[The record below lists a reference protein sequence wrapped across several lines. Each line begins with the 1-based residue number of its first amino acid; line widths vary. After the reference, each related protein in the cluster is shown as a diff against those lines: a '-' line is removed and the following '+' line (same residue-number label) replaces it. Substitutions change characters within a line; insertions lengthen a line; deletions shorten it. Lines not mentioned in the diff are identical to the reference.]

1 MRNLTGE
8 KSMGNI
14 QFPLDEMLR
23 IRELSRYGVMYEEK
37 EEAFCDIARI
47 AMMFSSM
54 PLGGVSLV
62 DNNSVWLKGRV
73 GVELSCLEREGA
85 FCSYAVESSEDM
97 FIVPDPL
104 LDPRFMHNPLVAS
117 EPHIRFYAAANLIG
131 HRGYNLGTLWVM
143 DTQPRQLDDKQRN
156 AMRAL
161 AGQVVR
167 LLEMR
172 YQNAGTSLP
181 NRGAFV
187 SNLQCALNQQR
198 GSQTCRLASC
208 ARHNADNICLSE
220 GRKEPCVVGC
230 IKIHNLH
237 LINTA
242 YGPDTGR
249 ELMRGLTAR
258 LGEWV
263 GEHNLLAHLESDD
276 IAFALFRGTQPPEDR
291 LEKLLSLLSQPIDVR
306 GNLLHLATSV
316 GVSRFPESGLHAS
329 SLLDQ
334 AAAAA
339 SRAREIPPATV
350 LTFFDNQ
357 IIHTVHNVEFLKS
370 LPENLKE
377 RRFVPYYQPQVDTV
391 TGKLIGFEALA
402 RLRSNKEGLLG
413 PDRFIRPAEQSGLI
427 TEIDFLILDQVCRDM
442 RYWLDEGLPV
452 VPVSI
457 NLSRITV
464 GTPDLLQTLR
474 DTLQTYRIP
483 TELIELE
490 ITESGICEDPD
501 LVRQRNAEMHEMGF
515 KVSIDDFGTGLSNL
529 STLRDLRFECLK
541 ADRLYVHGASTNI
554 YVGGILR
561 FIKGIGEV
569 FNADVICE
577 GIEEQED
584 MDWIASL
591 GCRLFQ
597 GWYFSKAIAP
607 ECIPDLLL
615 RLDQHYRSRTV
626 GHNDP
631 RALAEILQR

>member
-1 MRNLTGE
+1 
-8 KSMGNI
+8 MGDI
-14 QFPLDEMLR
+14 QFSTDEMLR
-23 IRELSRYGVMYEEK
+23 IRELSRYGVVYEEK

-47 AMMFSSM
+47 AMMFTSM

-62 DNNSVWLKGRV
+62 DDNSVWLKGRV

-85 FCSYAVESSEDM
+85 FCTYSVESSEDM
-97 FIVPDPL
+97 FIVPDTQK
-104 LDPRFMHNPLVAS
+104 DGRFLNNPLVAS
-117 EPHIRFYAAANLIG
+117 DPHIRFYAAANLIG

-143 DTQPRQLDDKQRN
+143 DRQPRQLDEKQRN

-172 YQNAGTSLP
+172 YQNAGTHLP

-198 GSQTCRLASC
+198 GSQTCRLANC
-208 ARHNADNICLSE
+208 ARHNADNVCLSQ

-242 YGPDTGR
+242 YGSDTGQ
-249 ELMRGLTAR
+249 ELMRGLTTR
-258 LGEWV
+258 LGDWV
-263 GEHNLLAHLESDD
+263 DTHDLLAHLENDD
-276 IAFALFRGTQPPEDR
+276 IAFALFRGPQPSENL
-291 LEKLLSLLSQPIDVR
+291 LEKLVSLLSQPIEVR
-306 GNLLHLATSV
+306 GNLLHIATSV
-316 GVSRFPESGLHAS
+316 GVSRFPESGLNAS

-339 SRAREIPPATV
+339 SRAKETPPATV
-350 LTFFDNQ
+350 LTFFDNRIVQ
-357 IIHTVHNVEFLKS
+357 NVHNVEFLKS

-377 RRFVPYYQPQVDTV
+377 RRFVPYYQPQVDTAS
-391 TGKLIGFEALA
+391 GKLIGFEALA
-402 RLRSNKEGLLG
+402 RLRSKKEGLIG

-427 TEIDFLILDQVCRDM
+427 TEIDFLVLDQVCRDL
-442 RYWLDEGLPV
+442 RYWLDEGLSV

-464 GTPDLLQTLR
+464 GTPDLLQTLHN
-474 DTLQTYRIP
+474 TLQMHRIP

-490 ITESGICEDPD
+490 ITESGFCEDPD
-501 LVRQRNAEMHEMGF
+501 LVRQRNLEMHDMGF

-529 STLRDLRFECLK
+529 STLRDLRFERLK

-569 FNADVICE
+569 FSADVICE

-584 MDWIASL
+584 LDWITSL

-607 ECIPDLLL
+607 ECIPDLLV
-615 RLDQHYRSRTV
+615 RLDQHYRSRTKKHTV
-626 GHNDP
+626 P
-631 RALAEILQR
+631 QALAEILQR